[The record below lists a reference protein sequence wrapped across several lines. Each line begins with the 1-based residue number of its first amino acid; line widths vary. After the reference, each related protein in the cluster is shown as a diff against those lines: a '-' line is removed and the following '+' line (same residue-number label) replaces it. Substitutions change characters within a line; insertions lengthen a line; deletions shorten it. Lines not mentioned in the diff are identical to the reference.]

1 MLSRTSRHRQGEGPP
16 AGPAWAYNGDMSA
29 RKVESEEDL
38 AAIVRALRTVAV
50 VGMKDEEQGDQPAFE
65 IPRMLQAKG
74 VRVIPVNPKLKRSL
88 GAVAYPDLAS
98 VPERFEV
105 VDVFRR
111 TDAIPGLADEI
122 LALPAERRPKV
133 VWLQTGIRHDVAAD
147 RLVAAGID
155 VVQDRCLGV
164 YASRYYG
171 RPAPASFASV
181 TPE

>member
-1 MLSRTSRHRQGEGPP
+1 MRLESG
-16 AGPAWAYNGDMSA
+16 MSG
-29 RKVESEEDL
+29 RIVEAEEEL

-74 VRVIPVNPKLKRSL
+74 IRVIPVNPKIRSSL
-88 GAVAYPDLAS
+88 GVAAHPDLAS
-98 VPERFEV
+98 VGEPFEV

-111 TDAIPGLADEI
+111 SAAIPELADQI
-122 LALPAERRPKV
+122 LALPPERRPKV
-133 VWLQTGIRHDVAAD
+133 VWLQTGIRHDDAAR
-147 RLVAAGID
+147 RLAAAGID

-171 RPAPASFASV
+171 R
-181 TPE
+181 

>member
-1 MLSRTSRHRQGEGPP
+1 MRLESG
-16 AGPAWAYNGDMSA
+16 MSG
-29 RKVESEEDL
+29 RIVEAEEEL

-74 VRVIPVNPKLKRSL
+74 IRVIPVNPKIRSSL
-88 GAVAYPDLAS
+88 GVAAHPDLAS
-98 VPERFEV
+98 VGEPFEV

-111 TDAIPGLADEI
+111 SAAIPELADQI
-122 LALPAERRPKV
+122 LALPPDRRPKV
-133 VWLQTGIRHDVAAD
+133 VWLQTGIRHDDAAR
-147 RLVAAGID
+147 RLAAAGID

-171 RPAPASFASV
+171 R
-181 TPE
+181 